1 MIFSSLLFLYIYLPI
16 VLAIYYIS
24 PKKIRNFILLI
35 LSLVFY
41 GWGEPIYVSLMVL
54 SIIVGFIGALQINK
68 YRMDKEKSTCIFV
81 TILLINLGTLFF
93 FKYYGFLIEIINS
106 IFNTNLKIKALPLP
120 LGISF
125 YTFQII
131 SYVVDVYRDKT
142 EVQKNIIN
150 FGAYVSM
157 FPQLVAGPIVQYS
170 TIEKQLNSR
179 KESFKNFGE
188 GVERFV
194 LGLGK
199 KVIIANNVGM
209 IWNSVKPLAP
219 ENMSVLTAWIGI
231 ISFTLQI
238 YFDFSGYSD
247 MAIGLGKMFGFD
259 FMENFKYPY
268 ISKSITEFWR
278 RWHISLGSW
287 FRDYIYIPLGGNRCG
302 QAVQLRNIFVVWFVT
317 GLWHGASWNFII
329 WGLYFGVI
337 IFIEK
342 IGLLKVLEKLPSFIC
357 NIYTMFFVVISWVFF
372 DTDTLKNSMVY
383 IGNMFRLNGNIGYD
397 NLSLYLI
404 NTNMVFLVMAIICS
418 TPLFKKFI
426 ESLKGNVV
434 GKTIVI
440 SIYVG
445 IIIISTSFLVGE
457 SYNPFLY
464 FRF

>member
-106 IFNTNLKIKALPLP
+106 IFNTSLKIKALPLP

-342 IGLLKVLEKLPSFIC
+342 IGLLKVLEKMPSFIC

-426 ESLKGNVV
+426 ESLKRNVI

>member
-131 SYVVDVYRDKT
+131 SYVVDVYRGKT

-404 NTNMVFLVMAIICS
+404 NTNMVFLVIAIICS